1 MKTGIDQYLRVDEIH
16 EICYQI
22 HGNPNGKK
30 VLFLHGGPGSK
41 TSKSALDFFNL
52 EKIHLVTFDQRGC
65 GNSIPKGELNNNNTQ
80 NLIEDINKL
89 LLHLNFDRVVLF
101 GGSWG
106 STLSLLFGIEYP
118 NKVNGMILRALFT
131 ATKEERK
138 HFEQGG
144 TKEKFPQIWNRY
156 ESMVPEENKKNVSN
170 YYFNKILNGERFI
183 QEKLAYELSYYGYY
197 LSSEENDKNEIER
210 KLMES
215 DNLTG
220 TKILSH
226 YSLNNF
232 FIPDLFIEKN
242 IQKLSKIPIKI
253 IHGLYDHITLPEVA
267 VNMSKRLSNI
277 ELTLVEG
284 GHSPRDKFIKS
295 ELIKAMKKMIK

>member
-1 MKTGIDQYLRVDEIH
+1 LKTGINQYLRVDEIH

-22 HGNPNGKK
+22 HGNPNGEK
-30 VLFLHGGPGSK
+30 VMFLHGGPGSK
-41 TSKSALDFFNL
+41 TSKSDLDFFNL
-52 EKIHLVTFDQRGC
+52 EKVHLIMFDQRAC
-65 GNSIPKGELNNNNTQ
+65 GNSIPKGELNNNTTQ

-89 LLHLNFDRVVLF
+89 LLHLNFDRVILF

-106 STLSLLFGIEYP
+106 STLSLLFGIKYP
-118 NKVNGMILRALFT
+118 DKVNGMILRGLFT

-144 TKEKFPQIWNRY
+144 TKEKFPQIWNRF
-156 ESMVPEENKKNVSN
+156 ESMVPVENRLNVSN
-170 YYFNKILNGERFI
+170 YYFDKILNGERVI

-210 KLMES
+210 KLMKS
-215 DNLTG
+215 DHLTG
-220 TKILSH
+220 AKILSH

-232 FIPDLFIEKN
+232 FIPDRFIEKN
-242 IQKLSKIPIKI
+242 IQNLSEIPIKI
-253 IHGLYDHITLPEVA
+253 IHGLNDYITLPEVA
-267 VNMSKRLSNI
+267 INMSKRLSNI

-284 GHSPRDKFIKS
+284 GHSRRDKNIKS
-295 ELIKAMKKMIK
+295 ELVKAMEKMIK